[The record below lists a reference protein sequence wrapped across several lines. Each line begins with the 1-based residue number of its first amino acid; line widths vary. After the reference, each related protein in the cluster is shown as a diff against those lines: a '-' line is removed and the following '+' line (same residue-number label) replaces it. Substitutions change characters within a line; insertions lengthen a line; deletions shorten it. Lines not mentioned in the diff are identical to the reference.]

1 MITDERLAFGG
12 GLGAAGSPAP
22 ETAPSPAPAS
32 ATRAARAE
40 HQSRDWAYTGL
51 LAFTAVL
58 LFRPQDQLKIL
69 EPFHLAQV
77 CALAALAAMLV
88 SRLRRHLTLVPLTP
102 ETVGLMCFGF
112 VILATV
118 PFSIWPGGALGVFVD
133 AYLKA
138 VMVFLLI
145 INTLTTPKRL
155 EQMAWLILVCC
166 GYIAFRAVFDY
177 ARGINLVENGRVA
190 GAVSGIF
197 GNPNDLALNMVTFL
211 PVALTFA
218 LLRRY
223 STARRL
229 AAAGFA
235 VLMMATVVFTKS
247 RAGVLGLGLMLV
259 AFLFLGRKIRPGFTA
274 AVLAATLLA
283 TPFLPASFWNRM
295 ATIGDEDQDKAEFT
309 GSTQARRILLQEG
322 FDAFL
327 ENPLTGVG
335 LGQFKSY
342 NPNGRQER
350 WHETHN
356 ALLQVAA
363 DTGIFGFAAFVFL
376 IGCGALASLQARRM
390 LARPGRHTVDRLA
403 LTVSP
408 DDRKFLYAFA
418 TASAAS
424 LIGWFVCA
432 FFASVAY
439 GWTFYYLL
447 ALLVATRNLV
457 ASRLAL
463 ARDLAADNTAGH
475 PAADGSIREKEK
487 SPTWTPQI
495 A

>member
-1 MITDERLAFGG
+1 MIEERLAFGG
-12 GLGAAGSPAP
+12 GFGATSSPAP
-22 ETAPSPAPAS
+22 EAAPAPPAGP
-32 ATRAARAE
+32 TRADRAA
-40 HQSRDWAYTGL
+40 HQSRDWAFAGL

-58 LFRPQDQLKIL
+58 LFRPQDQIRVL

-88 SRLRRHLTLVPLTP
+88 SRLRRHLTVVPLTP

-112 VILATV
+112 VMLATV

-138 VMVFLLI
+138 VMVFLLMV
-145 INTLTTPKRL
+145 NTLTTPKRL

-190 GAVSGIF
+190 GAVSGLF

-211 PVALTFA
+211 PVALMFA

-223 STARRL
+223 SAARRL
-229 AAAGFA
+229 TAAGFA
-235 VLMMATVVFTKS
+235 VMMMATVVFTKS

-295 ATIGDEDQDKAEFT
+295 ATIGDEDQDKAQFT
-309 GSTQARRILLQEG
+309 GSTEARRILLQEG
-322 FDAFL
+322 MDAFL

-335 LGQFKSY
+335 AGQFKSY
-342 NPNGRQER
+342 NPNGRRER

-356 ALLQVAA
+356 SLLQVAA

-376 IGCGALASLQARRM
+376 IGCGALAALQARRV
-390 LARPGRHTVDRLA
+390 LSRPRRHAIDRLA
-403 LTVSP
+403 LTVSA
-408 DDRKFLYAFA
+408 DDRMFLYAYA
-418 TASAAS
+418 TAIAAG

-447 ALLVATRNLV
+447 ALLVATRDLV
-457 ASRLAL
+457 ARRLAL
-463 ARDLAADNTAGH
+463 ARGLTADSPAGH
-475 PAADGSIREKEK
+475 PSPDGSIREKEK

>member
-1 MITDERLAFGG
+1 MIIEERLAFGG
-12 GLGAAGSPAP
+12 GSGATSSSAP
-22 ETAPSPAPAS
+22 ETTPAPAV
-32 ATRAARAE
+32 ATRPDRAA
-40 HQSRDWAYTGL
+40 HQPRDWAYAGL

-58 LFRPQDQLKIL
+58 LFRPQDQIKVL

-88 SRLRRHLTLVPLTP
+88 GRLRRHLTLVPLTP
-102 ETVGLMCFGF
+102 ETIGLMCLGF
-112 VILATV
+112 VMLATV
-118 PFSIWPGGALGVFVD
+118 PFSIWPGGALSVIVD

-138 VMVFLLI
+138 VMVFLLM

-155 EQMAWLILVCC
+155 EQITWLILVCC

-211 PVALTFA
+211 PLALTFA

-223 STARRL
+223 SAARRL

-259 AFLFLGRKIRPGFTA
+259 AFLFLGRKIRPAFTA

-322 FDAFL
+322 LDAFL
-327 ENPLTGVG
+327 ENPITGVG
-335 LGQFKSY
+335 AGQFKSY
-342 NPNGRQER
+342 NPTGRQER

-376 IGCGALASLQARRM
+376 IACGALASFQARRM
-390 LARPGRHTVDRLA
+390 LSKPRRHAIDRLA
-403 LTVSP
+403 LTVGA
-408 DDRKFLYAFA
+408 DDRRFLYAFA

-447 ALLVATRNLV
+447 ALLVATRDLV

-463 ARDLAADNTAGH
+463 ARDLAADNPAGH
-475 PAADGSIREKEK
+475 PSADGSIREKEK
-487 SPTWTPQI
+487 GPTWTPQI